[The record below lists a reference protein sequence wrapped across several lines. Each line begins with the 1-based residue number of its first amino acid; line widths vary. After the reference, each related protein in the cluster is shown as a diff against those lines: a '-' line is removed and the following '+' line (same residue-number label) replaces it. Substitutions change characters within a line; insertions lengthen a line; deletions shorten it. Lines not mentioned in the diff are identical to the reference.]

1 MNKAASVKARL
12 RNLARKQGRSYQD
25 LLQIYAL
32 ERTIYRLSLSP
43 HKDKFTLKGGIFLYA
58 LFEGRFPRST
68 TDIDLLGQRISNEKE
83 SLEKV
88 FYDIFSVDTDDGMRF
103 DLESMNL
110 RTIADAKQYPGTR
123 ITITAYI
130 ERTRLS
136 VTVDVGFG
144 DCITPERVQMEFPVL
159 LNDPEPVVFAYS
171 KESVIAEKLEAI
183 ASLGFLTSRYKDFYD
198 IFLLSRFFP
207 FNGTTLQ
214 AAIGET
220 FRNRGTPMEEI
231 VAFEKQ
237 FISDSLHK
245 RRWAA
250 FAKKKNITFDTSLEE
265 VMSQIKSFLIPV
277 LEALQRDEIFASH
290 WEPDDLSWKFRRVGQ
305 R

>member
-12 RNLARKQGRSYQD
+12 RNLAEKQGRSYQD

-32 ERTIYRLSLSP
+32 ERAIYRLSLSP

-83 SLEKV
+83 SLEKA
-88 FYDIFSVDTDDGMRF
+88 FYDIFSINTDDGIRF

-110 RTIADAKQYPGTR
+110 RTIADAKKYPGTR
-123 ITITAYI
+123 VTITAYM

-144 DCITPERVQMEFPVL
+144 DCITPERVQMKFPVL
-159 LNDPEPVVFAYS
+159 LNDPQPVVFAYS
-171 KESVIAEKLEAI
+171 KESVIAEKLEAM

-198 IFLLSRFFP
+198 IFLLSRFFR

-214 AAIGET
+214 AAIRET
-220 FRNRGTPMEEI
+220 FRNRGTHMRDI
-231 VAFEKQ
+231 VAFENQ

-245 RRWAA
+245 RRWTA
-250 FAKKKNITFDTSLEE
+250 FAKKKNTTLDTSLEE
-265 VMSQIKSFLIPV
+265 VIGQIKNFLIPV
-277 LEALQRDEIFASH
+277 LEALQRDEIFASQ
-290 WEPDDLSWKFRRVGQ
+290 WEPDDLSWK
-305 R
+305 

>member
-12 RNLARKQGRSYQD
+12 RNLAEKQGRSYQD

-32 ERTIYRLSLSP
+32 ERAIYRLSLSP

-68 TDIDLLGQRISNEKE
+68 TDIDLLGQRISNERE
-83 SLEKV
+83 SLEKA
-88 FYDIFSVDTDDGMRF
+88 FYDIFSINTDDGIRF
-103 DLESMNL
+103 DLESMNQ
-110 RTIADAKQYPGTR
+110 RTIADAKKYPGTR
-123 ITITAYI
+123 VTITAYM

-159 LNDPEPVVFAYS
+159 LNDPQPVVFAYS
-171 KESVIAEKLEAI
+171 KESVIAEKLEAM

-198 IFLLSRFFP
+198 IFLLSRFFR

-214 AAIGET
+214 TAIRET
-220 FRNRGTPMEEI
+220 FRNRGTHIRDI
-231 VAFEKQ
+231 VAFENQ
-237 FISDSLHK
+237 FVSDSLHK
-245 RRWAA
+245 RRWTA
-250 FAKKKNITFDTSLEE
+250 FAKKKNTTFDTSLEE
-265 VMSQIKSFLIPV
+265 VIGQIKNFLVPV
-277 LEALQRDEIFASH
+277 LEALQRDEIFASQ
-290 WEPDDLSWKFRRVGQ
+290 WEPDDLSWK
-305 R
+305 

>member
-1 MNKAASVKARL
+1 MNKAASAKARP
-12 RNLARKQGRSYQD
+12 RNLAEKQGRSYQE

-32 ERTIYRLSLSP
+32 ERTIYRLSLST
-43 HKDKFTLKGGIFLYA
+43 HRDKFTLKGGIFLYA

-88 FYDIFSVDTDDGMRF
+88 FHEVFSLNADDGIRF

-110 RTIADAKQYPGTR
+110 RTIADAKQYTGTR
-123 ITITAYI
+123 VTITAYM
-130 ERTRLS
+130 ERTKLS
-136 VTVDVGFG
+136 ITVDVGFG

-198 IFLLSRFFP
+198 IFLLCKSFRFD
-207 FNGTTLQ
+207 GTTLQ
-214 AAIGET
+214 AAIKET
-220 FRNRGTPMEEI
+220 FRNRSTPIENI
-231 VAFEKQ
+231 VAFENQ
-237 FISDSLHK
+237 FISDSLHE
-245 RRWAA
+245 RRWTA
-250 FAKKKNITFDTSLEE
+250 FAKKKKTTLDASLEE
-265 VMSQIKSFLIPV
+265 VIGQIKNFLIPL
-277 LEALQRDEIFASH
+277 LEASQRDEIFASH
-290 WEPDDLSWKFRRVGQ
+290 WEPDELSWK
-305 R
+305 